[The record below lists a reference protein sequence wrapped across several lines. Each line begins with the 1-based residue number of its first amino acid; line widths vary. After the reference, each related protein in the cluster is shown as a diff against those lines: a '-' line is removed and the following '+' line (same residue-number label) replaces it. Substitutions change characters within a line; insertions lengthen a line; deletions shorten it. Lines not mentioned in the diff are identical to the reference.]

1 MICLC
6 ALELC
11 LTTIITNH
19 HHSLLPL
26 VLNSF
31 FIIEE
36 MLSRGFHHLDVSC
49 KSFERWVFCLHVH
62 NIMLMVCVFGLY
74 FRYVNLWFVF
84 DLNVSSKI
92 SNLSKYPPLKLG
104 ISLHHSTKLHE
115 LNSNIFKDAT
125 LDLGISPHYL
135 MSCMRMFRDLV
146 NLHAM
151 FVVTSF
157 IGRTSIIA

>member
-1 MICLC
+1 MRALDDIMIHLC

-11 LTTIITNH
+11 LTTIITNCH
-19 HHSLLPL
+19 CSLLPL
-26 VLNSF
+26 VLNLF

-49 KSFERWVFCLHVH
+49 KRFERWVFCLHVH

-92 SNLSKYPPLKLG
+92 SHLFKISTFGVRNLTTSLYKIARAQLKHLQ
-104 ISLHHSTKLHE
+104 K
-115 LNSNIFKDAT
+115 
-125 LDLGISPHYL
+125 
-135 MSCMRMFRDLV
+135 M
-146 NLHAM
+146 
-151 FVVTSF
+151 
-157 IGRTSIIA
+157 